1 MAGLLSQGRMVCCM
15 ARALLAP
22 ALTVVSTYY
31 HPSTALA
38 VCKTEVLARLSRPRP
53 ANFHNPK
60 SSHTHTHTPITPPL
74 SPPASVTGCHTPT
87 RQALAGPGARPR
99 SGAPQG
105 GHMGARRSFPPVGH
119 HWTQQW
125 FYSLHMDTPEAE
137 ALLSYLDTHAHLTF

>member
-1 MAGLLSQGRMVCCM
+1 MKSGGDLQRQAREKHIGNAKNSILSLR
-15 ARALLAP
+15 
-22 ALTVVSTYY
+22 
-31 HPSTALA
+31 
-38 VCKTEVLARLSRPRP
+38 
-53 ANFHNPK
+53 
-60 SSHTHTHTPITPPL
+60 
-74 SPPASVTGCHTPT
+74 PPASPVVTRRRG
-87 RQALAGPGARPR
+87 RLWLQGLGVGRARG